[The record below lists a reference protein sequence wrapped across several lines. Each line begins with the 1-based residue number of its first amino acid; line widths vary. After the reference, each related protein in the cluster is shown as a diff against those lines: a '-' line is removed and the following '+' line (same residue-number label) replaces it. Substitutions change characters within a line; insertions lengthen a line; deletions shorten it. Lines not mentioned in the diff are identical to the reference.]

1 MVWKNQAL
9 CYILFR
15 KAIGDSVIS
24 RLIHHAID
32 LFKKYDNDYVGQENF
47 VPQVRNGFDIMYWGF
62 SQKCFNFTYIGPY
75 IASCI
80 TSSNGHKLCREGNV
94 SCMQHGTISFN
105 RRFLAIKTLPSP
117 THTHFIH
124 KRSQI
129 LFISF
134 ISDFIWEPWL
144 IVDCFRGFHL
154 QDKKNGRE
162 ISR

>member
-1 MVWKNQAL
+1 MLLACSKNMITTWPRKFRPTSKKRVW
-9 CYILFR
+9 Y
-15 KAIGDSVIS
+15 
-24 RLIHHAID
+24 
-32 LFKKYDNDYVGQENF
+32 YVLRIQ
-47 VPQVRNGFDIMYWGF
+47 
-62 SQKCFNFTYIGPY
+62 IGPY

-80 TSSNGHKLCREGNV
+80 TSSNVHKLCREGNV

-105 RRFLAIKTLPSP
+105 RRFLAIKKLPSP

-144 IVDCFRGFHL
+144 IVDCFRGFHMICRIRKL
-154 QDKKNGRE
+154 GGKLAVKVRKGGKYLRVWN
-162 ISR
+162 ISGGGQS